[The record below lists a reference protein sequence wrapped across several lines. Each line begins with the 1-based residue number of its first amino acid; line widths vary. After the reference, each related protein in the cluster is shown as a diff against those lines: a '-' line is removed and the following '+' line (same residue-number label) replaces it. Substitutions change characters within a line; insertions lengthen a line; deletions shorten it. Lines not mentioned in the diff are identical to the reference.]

1 MSSILKVMDL
11 YEQKV
16 HTLSFEELLLMYK
29 NSARFVLVDARSQ
42 EDYDRKHLPGAMNI
56 PLEDIKSYADRLDK
70 NEEIVTYCG
79 GFQCP
84 VSTEAAKALMGLGF
98 KNVRDYKGGIEEW
111 TEKGYPTESS

>member
-1 MSSILKVMDL
+1 L

-16 HTLSFEELLLMYK
+16 RTLGFDELLRMYK
-29 NSARFVLVDARSQ
+29 NNARFVLVDGRSQ
-42 EDYDRKHLPGAMNI
+42 EDYDQKHLPGAVNI

-84 VSTEAAKALMGLGF
+84 VSTEAAKVFMGLGF
-98 KNVRDYKGGIEEW
+98 RNVRDYKGGIQEW
-111 TEKGYPTESS
+111 TDKGYPTESS